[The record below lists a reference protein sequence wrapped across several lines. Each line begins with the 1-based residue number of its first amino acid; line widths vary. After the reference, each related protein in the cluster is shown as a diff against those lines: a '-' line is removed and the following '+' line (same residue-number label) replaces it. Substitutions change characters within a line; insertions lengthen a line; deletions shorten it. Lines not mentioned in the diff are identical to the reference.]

1 MRSEGAAALSLDRGK
16 AFLLVVDVQDRLAAA
31 MPGAALVE
39 LEKNAAVLI
48 RAARRLGLPVVATEQ
63 YPKGLGRTLP
73 ALRELLPDAPMEK
86 LEFSCAA
93 ARPVARRIAAT
104 GRRQVIVAG
113 MEAHVCVFQTVRDLL
128 ADGFSVFLVQ
138 DAVISRTEG
147 NRGVG
152 LRLCEKAGATL
163 TSTEAVLFDLLGVAG
178 TPEFKE
184 LAPLIK

>member
-1 MRSEGAAALSLDRGK
+1 MLALHREN
-16 AFLLVVDVQDRLAAA
+16 AFLLVVDVQDRLASA
-31 MPGAALVE
+31 MPKAALAD

-73 ALRELLPDAPMEK
+73 ALRELLQDAPMEK
-86 LEFSCAA
+86 LEFSCA
-93 ARPVARRIAAT
+93 
-104 GRRQVIVAG
+104 
-113 MEAHVCVFQTVRDLL
+113 
-128 ADGFSVFLVQ
+128 
-138 DAVISRTEG
+138 
-147 NRGVG
+147 
-152 LRLCEKAGATL
+152 KAGATL